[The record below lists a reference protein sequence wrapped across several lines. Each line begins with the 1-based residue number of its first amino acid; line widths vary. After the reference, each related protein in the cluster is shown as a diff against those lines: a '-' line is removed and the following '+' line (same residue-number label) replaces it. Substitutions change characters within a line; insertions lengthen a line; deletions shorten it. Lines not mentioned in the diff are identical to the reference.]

1 MKKLILLFPLLLALI
16 VPNCANAQRLIGK
29 ELMTSDPS
37 LKNDDKVY
45 QWVMYTYVMGTD
57 TLDAAFDINGKR
69 ITPNGY
75 RPKKVRDNG
84 VYYCGGGVFSVYSKK
99 KDKFGNAIVS
109 GYDTDGKCIFP
120 LTLMELLD
128 CKWIHHI
135 GYGLLKM
142 ETKIAE
148 GKEVYSVYNKKGEC
162 LIPKEMGFEFIC
174 VMDKEDIKYIKCS
187 TVSPSKNSY
196 GKEIIAAYDLDG
208 KVVMP
213 KSWGYTWIAY
223 KEGYWHCKDASG
235 NVLTY
240 SKDLKYVADGYY
252 DKDYASEFNQ
262 KKRSNPNYNGPYNF
276 NPNYRPSSNSYT
288 PQQPQTQQPQ
298 QRTQT
303 QQPQQQ
309 QTIRIERDP
318 VPMQVWKSCY
328 GCGGSGQCQ
337 TCYGQGW
344 RFLTNSQPHAQ
355 CITCGGNG
363 RCNMCAG
370 QGGHYEVEYK

>member
-16 VPNCANAQRLIGK
+16 VPNCVDAQRLIGK
-29 ELMTSDPS
+29 ELKSSDPS
-37 LKNDDKVY
+37 LKYDDKVY

-57 TLDAAFDINGKR
+57 TLDAAFDINGNR

-75 RPKKVRDNG
+75 RPKKGRNKG
-84 VYYCGGGVFSVYSKK
+84 VHYCGGGVFEVNSKK
-99 KDKFGNAIVS
+99 TGKFGGYIVS

-120 LTLMELLD
+120 LTLTELLD
-128 CKWIHHI
+128 CVWIRHI
-135 GYGLLKM
+135 GYGLFKM
-142 ETKIAE
+142 LTKIAE
-148 GKEVYSVYNKKGEC
+148 EKYVYSLYNKKGEC
-162 LIPKEMGFEFIC
+162 LIPKEMGFEEIF
-174 VMDKEDIKYIKCS
+174 VWGEDDLKYIKCNIE
-187 TVSPSKNSY
+187 KNSS
-196 GKEIIAAYDLDG
+196 GKYIHAAYDFDG

-213 KSWGYTWIAY
+213 KSWGYTRIY
-223 KEGYWHCKDASG
+223 YSEGYWHCEDASE
-235 NVLTY
+235 NDVTY

-252 DKDYASEFNQ
+252 YYSKDKASEFNQ

-276 NPNYRPSSNSYT
+276 NPNYRPSSGGYT
-288 PQQPQTQQPQ
+288 PQQPQPQPQQQPQ
-298 QRTQT
+298 QT
-303 QQPQQQ
+303 QQQ

-318 VPMQVWKSCY
+318 VPMQVWKQCY

>member
-1 MKKLILLFPLLLALI
+1 MKKIIVLFPLLLALI

-29 ELMTSDPS
+29 ELKSEDPS
-37 LKNDDKVY
+37 LKYDDKVY

-75 RPKKVRDNG
+75 RPKKGGAKG
-84 VYYCGGGVFSVYSKK
+84 VYYCGGGVFSVQSKK
-99 KDKFGNAIVS
+99 KGKFGGYIVS
-109 GYDTDGKCIFP
+109 GYDTNGKCVFP
-120 LTLMELLD
+120 LMLTELLG
-128 CKWIHHI
+128 CFSISHI
-135 GYGLLKM
+135 SCGFFMLM
-142 ETKIAE
+142 SRSASFVVSSI
-148 GKEVYSVYNKKGEC
+148 YNKKGEC
-162 LIPKEMGFEFIC
+162 LIPND
-174 VMDKEDIKYIKCS
+174 MDFSYYSIRGETDLKYINCEANEKR
-187 TVSPSKNSY
+187 T
-196 GKEIIAAYDLDG
+196 GKEIEAAYDLDG
-208 KVVMP
+208 KVVIP
-213 KSWGYTWIAY
+213 KNLEYVDIYYS
-223 KEGYWHCKDASG
+223 EGYWHCEDASE
-235 NVLTY
+235 NEVTY

-252 DKDYASEFNQ
+252 NKNYASEFNQ

-276 NPNYRPSSNSYT
+276 NPNYRASSNSYT

-298 QRTQT
+298 QQT

-318 VPMQVWKSCY
+318 VPMQVWKQCY

-344 RFLTNSQPHAQ
+344 RYLTSSQPHAQ

>member
-1 MKKLILLFPLLLALI
+1 MKKLIVLFPLLLALI
-16 VPNCANAQRLIGK
+16 VPNCVDAQRLIGK
-29 ELMTSDPS
+29 ELKSSDPS
-37 LKNDDKVY
+37 LDNDDKVY

-75 RPKKVRDNG
+75 RPKKGRFKG
-84 VYYCGGGVFSVYSKK
+84 VHYCGGGVFEVKSKK
-99 KDKFGNAIVS
+99 KDKFGDAIVS

-128 CKWIHHI
+128 CKWIHHE
-135 GYGLLKM
+135 GYGLFAM
-142 ETKIAE
+142 QTKIAE
-148 GKEVYSVYNKKGEC
+148 EKYVYSLYNKKGEC
-162 LIPKEMGFEFIC
+162 LIPKEMGIKTLFI
-174 VMDKEDIKYIKCS
+174 MDIEDLKYIFCK
-187 TVSPSKNSY
+187 VENIY
-196 GKEIIAAYDLDG
+196 AAYDLEG
-208 KVVMP
+208 KVMMP

-223 KEGYWHCKDASG
+223 YEGYWHCKDASG
-235 NVLTY
+235 NYVTY
-240 SKDLKYVADGYY
+240 SKDLKYVADGSYSI
-252 DKDYASEFNQ
+252 DDASEFNQ

-288 PQQPQTQQPQ
+288 PQQPQTQQP
-298 QRTQT
+298 
-303 QQPQQQ
+303 PQQ

-318 VPMQVWKSCY
+318 VPMQVWKQCL

-337 TCYGQGW
+337 TCNGQGW
-344 RFLTNSQPHAQ
+344 RFLTLSQPHAQ

>member
-1 MKKLILLFPLLLALI
+1 MKKLIVLFPLLLALI
-16 VPNCANAQRLIGK
+16 VPNCADAQRLIGK

-75 RPKKVRDNG
+75 RPKKERNKC
-84 VYYCGGGVFSVYSKK
+84 VYYCGGGVFSVKSKK
-99 KDKFGNAIVS
+99 KDKFGNVIVS

-128 CKWIHHI
+128 CTWIYHI
-135 GYGLLKM
+135 GYGLFEM

-148 GKEVYSVYNKKGEC
+148 GKKVYSLYNKKGEC
-162 LIPKEMGFEFIC
+162 LIPKEMGFEFINI
-174 VMDKEDIKYIKCS
+174 MGEEDLKYISCDTEFPGK
-187 TVSPSKNSY
+187 KSY
-196 GKEIIAAYDLDG
+196 EKAIKAAYDLEG
-208 KVVMP
+208 KVMMP
-213 KSWGYTWIAY
+213 KSWGYTCIY
-223 KEGYWHCKDASG
+223 YSEGYWHCNDASG
-235 NVLTY
+235 NKVTY

-252 DKDYASEFNQ
+252 SKNRTSEFNQ

-298 QRTQT
+298 Q
-303 QQPQQQ
+303 Q

-318 VPMQVWKSCY
+318 IPVQAVQVWKQCY

-337 TCYGQGW
+337 TCDGQGW
-344 RFLTNSQPHAQ
+344 RFLTLSQPHAQ

>member
-1 MKKLILLFPLLLALI
+1 MNKLIVLFPLLLALI
-16 VPNCANAQRLIGK
+16 VPNCVDAQRLIGK
-29 ELMTSDPS
+29 ELKSSDPS
-37 LKNDDKVY
+37 LYNDDKVY
-45 QWVMYTYVMGTD
+45 QWVRYTYVMGTD

-75 RPKKVRDNG
+75 RPKKVRYYKG
-84 VYYCGGGVFSVYSKK
+84 VDYCGDGVFEVYSKK

-128 CKWIHHI
+128 CSSISYI
-135 GYGLLKM
+135 GYGLFELI
-142 ETKIAE
+142 TKFAE
-148 GKEVYSVYNKKGEC
+148 KNVYSLYNKKGEC
-162 LIPKEMGFEFIC
+162 LIPKEMGFIYVTIES
-174 VMDKEDIKYIKCS
+174 EDDLKYIECFIE
-187 TVSPSKNSY
+187 KNSS
-196 GKEIIAAYDLDG
+196 GKHIHAAYDLDG

-213 KSWGYTWIAY
+213 KSLGYTYIY
-223 KEGYWHCKDASG
+223 YSEGYWNCDDASG
-235 NVLTY
+235 NSVTY
-240 SKDLKYVADGYY
+240 SKDLKYVADGFYS
-252 DKDYASEFNQ
+252 KKNASEFNQ

-298 QRTQT
+298 QQT

-370 QGGHYEVEYK
+370 QGGHYKVEYK

>member
-1 MKKLILLFPLLLALI
+1 MKKIILLFPLLALI
-16 VPNCANAQRLIGK
+16 VPNCVDAQRLIGK
-29 ELMTSDPS
+29 ELKSSDPS
-37 LKNDDKVY
+37 LKYDDKVY

-75 RPKKVRDNG
+75 RPKKGGAKG
-84 VYYCGGGVFSVYSKK
+84 VYYCGGGVFSVKSKK
-99 KDKFGNAIVS
+99 KGKFGGYIVS
-109 GYDTDGKCIFP
+109 GYDTNGKCVFP
-120 LTLMELLD
+120 LMLTELLG
-128 CKWIHHI
+128 CFSISHI
-135 GYGLLKM
+135 GYGLFKLTTWIEELKF
-142 ETKIAE
+142 
-148 GKEVYSVYNKKGEC
+148 VHSLYNKKGEC
-162 LIPKEMGFEFIC
+162 LIPKEMGFIYVTIES
-174 VMDKEDIKYIKCS
+174 EDDLKYIECFIE
-187 TVSPSKNSY
+187 KNSY
-196 GKEIIAAYDLDG
+196 GKAIKAAYDFDG
-208 KVVMP
+208 KVMMP
-213 KSWGYTWIAY
+213 KSLGYTFIY
-223 KEGYWHCKDASG
+223 YSEGYWHCEDASG
-235 NVLTY
+235 NTVTY

-252 DKDYASEFNQ
+252 NKGCASEFNQ

-298 QRTQT
+298 QQT

>member
-1 MKKLILLFPLLLALI
+1 MKKIILLFPLLLALI
-16 VPNCANAQRLIGK
+16 VPNCADAQRLIGK
-29 ELMTSDPS
+29 KLMTEDPP
-37 LKNDDKVY
+37 LNDNDKVY

-75 RPKKVRDNG
+75 RPKKGRENG
-84 VYYCGGGVFSVYSKK
+84 VYHCGGGVFGVKSKK

-128 CKWIHHI
+128 CTRIHHI
-135 GYGLLKM
+135 GYGLFAMK
-142 ETKIAE
+142 TKIAE
-148 GKEVYSVYNKKGEC
+148 KKSVYSLYNNKGEC
-162 LIPKEMGFEFIC
+162 LIPKEMGFEMIF
-174 VMDKEDIKYIKCS
+174 VWGEEDLKYIDCS
-187 TVSPSKNSY
+187 TEKNSS
-196 GKEIIAAYDLDG
+196 GKKINAAYDLDG
-208 KVVMP
+208 KVVIP
-213 KSWGYTWIAY
+213 KSWGYTWIHY
-223 KEGYWHCKDASG
+223 SEGYWLCNDASG
-235 NVLTY
+235 NYVSY

-252 DKDYASEFNQ
+252 DKDYASKFNQ
-262 KKRSNPNYNGPYNF
+262 NKRSNPNYNGPYNL

-298 QRTQT
+298 Q
-303 QQPQQQ
+303 Q
-309 QTIRIERDP
+309 QTIRIEHDP
-318 VPMQVWKSCY
+318 VPMQVWKQCY

-337 TCYGQGW
+337 TCNGQGW

>member
-1 MKKLILLFPLLLALI
+1 MKKIILLFPLLLALI
-16 VPNCANAQRLIGK
+16 VPNCVDAQRLIGK
-29 ELMTSDPS
+29 ELKSSDPS
-37 LKNDDKVY
+37 IYKDDKVY

-57 TLDAAFDINGKR
+57 TLDAAFDINGNR

-75 RPKKVRDNG
+75 RPKKGRSNG
-84 VYYCGGGVFSVYSKK
+84 VYYCGGGVFAMKSKK
-99 KDKFGNAIVS
+99 KGKFGGYIVS

-120 LTLMELLD
+120 LTLTELLD
-128 CKWIHHI
+128 CVWIYHI
-135 GYGLLKM
+135 GYGLFELQTFVGEKQ
-142 ETKIAE
+142 
-148 GKEVYSVYNKKGEC
+148 SVFSLYNKKGEC
-162 LIPKEMGFEFIC
+162 LIPKENGFFHSLVEGEADLKYVIC
-174 VMDKEDIKYIKCS
+174 MTK
-187 TVSPSKNSY
+187 KNSS
-196 GKEIIAAYDLDG
+196 GKIIDAAYDFDG

-213 KSWGYTWIAY
+213 KSLGYTYIY
-223 KEGYWHCKDASG
+223 YSEGYWNCDDVSG
-235 NVLTY
+235 NKVTY
-240 SKDLKYVADGYY
+240 SKDLKYVADGFYSNY
-252 DKDYASEFNQ
+252 SASEFNQ

-276 NPNYRPSSNSYT
+276 NPNYRPNSNSYT
-288 PQQPQTQQPQ
+288 PQQP
-298 QRTQT
+298 QT

-318 VPMQVWKSCY
+318 VPMQVWKQCY